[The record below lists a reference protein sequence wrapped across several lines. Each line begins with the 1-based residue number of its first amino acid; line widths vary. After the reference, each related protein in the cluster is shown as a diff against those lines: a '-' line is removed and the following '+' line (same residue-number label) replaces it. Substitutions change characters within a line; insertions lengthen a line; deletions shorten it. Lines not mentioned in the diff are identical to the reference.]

1 MRRPKQDA
9 GQDIDDT
16 GLFSD
21 DQFQASEFIGD
32 MESHNRGARGGD
44 DRSARLRL
52 EERREDQWL
61 RQQLSDWDDFDDF
74 DIDSEDDPLG
84 QDDFE
89 PRV

>member
-9 GQDIDDT
+9 GQDLDDT

-21 DQFQASEFIGD
+21 DQFQASEFIVD
-32 MESHNRGARGGD
+32 MEHQNGGVRRVD

-52 EERREDQWL
+52 EQRREEQWL

-74 DIDSEDDPLG
+74 GIDGEDDTLS